1 MGHHGGVAFRDL
13 RRAARRAATAGLAG
27 LAAVVV
33 FGPTW
38 AIPALALVALVY
50 YGHQVVA
57 TWNGDESVPYPSL
70 ALVVVVNALVVLL
83 VQAILALEGFIR
95 ITDV

>member
-1 MGHHGGVAFRDL
+1 MHDGAVAFRDR
-13 RRAARRAATAGLAG
+13 RRAARRASAAGLLG
-27 LAAVVV
+27 IAAVVAL
-33 FGPTW
+33 GPTW

-57 TWNGDESVPYPSL
+57 TWNGDETVPYPSL

-95 ITDV
+95 PTDV

>member
-1 MGHHGGVAFRDL
+1 MA
-13 RRAARRAATAGLAG
+13 AGLVGIG
-27 LAAVVV
+27 LVLAL
-33 FGPTW
+33 GPTW

-50 YGHQVVA
+50 YSHQVVA
-57 TWNGDESVPYPSL
+57 TWKGDDSVPYPSL

-83 VQAILALEGFIR
+83 VQAILAVEGFIR

>member
-1 MGHHGGVAFRDL
+1 MEAWRSGTA
-13 RRAARRAATAGLAG
+13 AGLLG
-27 LAAVVV
+27 LAAVVAL
-33 FGPTW
+33 GPTW

-57 TWNGDESVPYPSL
+57 TWNGDDSVPYPSL

-83 VQAILALEGFIR
+83 VQAILAVEGFIR
-95 ITDV
+95 LTDV

>member
-1 MGHHGGVAFRDL
+1 MAFRDR
-13 RRAARRAATAGLAG
+13 RRAARRASAAGLLG
-27 LAAVVV
+27 IAAVVAL
-33 FGPTW
+33 GPTW
-38 AIPALALVALVY
+38 AIPAIALVALVY

-57 TWNGDESVPYPSL
+57 TWNGDETVPYPSL

-83 VQAILALEGFIR
+83 VQGILTLEGFIR